1 VKQSA
6 IHALVIILLAWLA
19 LTVCLFGI
27 TGCAT
32 APKPSAP
39 LFTAPTVTKTW
50 TAVSKARDTARDL
63 EVAAPPAL
71 RPGIAALSTDLAN
84 AQQALSDYAASVGTQ
99 TDALNKAEADKNAAL
114 LQVSYIE
121 GKREKALRELWIL
134 RLIILAEIG
143 CVVGWIALRGGIRA
157 MLP

>member
-1 VKQSA
+1 VKPALSA
-6 IHALVIILLAWLA
+6 AVIVFIVFLTATILL
-19 LTVCLFGI
+19 FGV

-32 APKPSAP
+32 APKPAAP
-39 LFTAPTVTKTW
+39 IFTAPTVTKTW
-50 TAVSKARDTARDL
+50 TAVSKARDAARDL
-63 EVAAPPAL
+63 EVAAPASL
-71 RPGIAALSTDLAN
+71 RPGIAALSADLAN
-84 AQQALSDYAASVGTQ
+84 AQQSLSDYATQVGTQ